1 MNQMSDADRAAEYAA
16 MDSVLRRAEM
26 GVPLVWSRA
35 AHRLYPREFKRHAR
49 DVVLAACV
57 PMTRHD
63 VRGLAADKIVD
74 QCLAADANK
83 VWPEMTERSLWP
95 IVQRVTVRGGEQV
108 GGIVPPRDR
117 RAVKD
122 E

>member
-74 QCLAADANK
+74 QCLAARREQGLAGDDGTQPVAHRATR
-83 VWPEMTERSLWP
+83 E
-95 IVQRVTVRGGEQV
+95 VRGGEQV